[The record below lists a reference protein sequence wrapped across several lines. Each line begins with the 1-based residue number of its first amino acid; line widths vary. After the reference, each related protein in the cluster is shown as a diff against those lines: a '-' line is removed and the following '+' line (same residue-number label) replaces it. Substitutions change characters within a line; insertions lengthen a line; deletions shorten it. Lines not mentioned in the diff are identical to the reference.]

1 VRSLDEQRILV
12 TGSTDGLGRR
22 VADELAGRGAHVIVH
37 GRAPGK
43 VEEAVRETG
52 AAEGLAADLGDLAQV
67 RRMAG
72 EAGELDTLVNNAG
85 LIESE
90 RRESA
95 DGYELTLAVNH
106 LSHFLLT
113 ELLLP
118 RMREPARI
126 VNVSSIGQVP
136 LDWDDLMFERG
147 YEGYTAYAKSKL
159 AQVLFTVELAERLA
173 GRDITVNAVHPATMM
188 DTKMVLA
195 NLGRPR
201 SSVEEGVEA
210 VLRLVA
216 DPDLDGASGR
226 FFDGARE
233 SAAHAQAYDA
243 AERRR
248 LWEESER
255 LTRAATDTP
264 PCARRI
270 RAARGSARAR
280 PSRALAAG
288 HEPSACGWA
297 RAERF
302 GPRWLVDGMNVIGS
316 RPTGWWRDRPRAM
329 RELVEELKRL
339 REPVTVVFDGRPFE
353 LEDTGEVEVL
363 FASRRGRNAA
373 DDDIA
378 ALAADAQEPLR
389 VVTSDA
395 ELADRVRRSGVEV
408 VGARAFR
415 RRLDEL

>member
-1 VRSLDEQRILV
+1 MRPLTEQRNLI

-22 VADELAGRGAHVIVH
+22 VAAELAGRGAQVIVH
-37 GRAPGK
+37 GRDPGK
-43 VEEAVRETG
+43 VEEAAHEVG
-52 AAEGLAADLGDLAQV
+52 AAEGLVADLADLAQV
-67 RRMAG
+67 RRLADAAG
-72 EAGELDTLVNNAG
+72 QLDTLVNNAG
-85 LIESE
+85 VIEPE

-118 RMREPARI
+118 RLREPARI
-126 VNVSSIGQVP
+126 VNVSSIGQAP

-147 YEGYTAYAKSKL
+147 YDGYTAYARSKL
-159 AQVLFTVELAERLA
+159 AQVLFTIELAERLA
-173 GRDITVNAVHPATMM
+173 GRDVTVNALHPATLM
-188 DTKMVLA
+188 DTKMVLE

-210 VLRLVA
+210 VLRLVG
-216 DPDLDGASGR
+216 DPGLDGVSGR
-226 FFDGARE
+226 FFDGTRE

-243 AERRR
+243 AARRR
-248 LWEESER
+248 LGEESER
-255 LTRAATDTP
+255 LTRAATHTP
-264 PCARRI
+264 PCAL
-270 RAARGSARAR
+270 G
-280 PSRALAAG
+280 
-288 HEPSACGWA
+288 

-339 REPVTVVFDGRPFE
+339 DAPVTVVFDGRPIE
-353 LEDTGEVEVL
+353 LGDTGEVEVV

-373 DDDIA
+373 DDDVA
-378 ALAADAQEPLR
+378 ALAAASEERLR
-389 VVTSDA
+389 VVTSDG
-395 ELADRVRRSGVEV
+395 ELAERVRRSGAEV
-408 VGARAFR
+408 VGAGAFR
-415 RRLDEL
+415 ARLDEL